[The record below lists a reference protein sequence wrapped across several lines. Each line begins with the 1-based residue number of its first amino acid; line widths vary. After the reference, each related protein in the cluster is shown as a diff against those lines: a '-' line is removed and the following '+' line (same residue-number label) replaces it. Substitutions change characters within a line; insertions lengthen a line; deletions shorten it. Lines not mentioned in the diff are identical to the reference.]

1 MATRRAPVA
10 SGNKRT
16 AAAPETST
24 NQTSALDGNIV
35 HDPLD
40 AAREKAYLDC
50 VTLKTRI
57 RLLASGAATA
67 DNVEVKVAQ
76 ALAPLI
82 GNTTSEE
89 AITQTILGKLNR
101 LSAHSPEWHMLVS
114 VMGSSSKQAIA
125 HSLSQRMVDNSSIS
139 RILNGLVTSQES
151 DTVLDKELAQSE
163 ADEDAGAGRDP
174 MAARVPGT
182 LAVRAR
188 SLYE

>member
-1 MATRRAPVA
+1 M
-10 SGNKRT
+10 
-16 AAAPETST
+16 
-24 NQTSALDGNIV
+24 
-35 HDPLD
+35 D
-40 AAREKAYLDC
+40 AAREKAYLDNI
-50 VTLKTRI
+50 TAKTRI

-67 DNVEVKVAQ
+67 ENVEVKVAQ
-76 ALAPLI
+76 ALAPLV

-101 LSAHSPEWHMLVS
+101 LSSHSPEWHMLVS

-151 DTVLDKELAQSE
+151 DTVLAKELGQSD
-163 ADEDAGAGRDP
+163 AREDAAGNADP

-182 LAVRAR
+182 LRAR
-188 SLYE
+188 AAALYQE

>member
-10 SGNKRT
+10 SGKRT
-16 AAAPETST
+16 AAAPETGS
-24 NQTSALDGNIV
+24 NQTNALDGNIV

-40 AAREKAYLDC
+40 AAREKAYLDI
-50 VTLKTRI
+50 VTAKTRI

-89 AITQTILGKLNR
+89 AITQTILGKLNK
-101 LSAHSPEWHMLVS
+101 LSSHSPEWHMLSS
-114 VMGSSSKQAIA
+114 VLGSTSKQAIA

-151 DTVLDKELAQSE
+151 DTVLDKELAQSAAE
-163 ADEDAGAGRDP
+163 DDAGGRRDP

-182 LAVRAR
+182 LRERAVA
-188 SLYE
+188 LYE

>member
-10 SGNKRT
+10 SGKRT

-24 NQTSALDGNIV
+24 NQTNALDGNIV
-35 HDPLD
+35 HDPMD
-40 AAREKAYLDC
+40 AAREKAYLDNI
-50 VTLKTRI
+50 TAKTRI

-67 DNVEVKVAQ
+67 QNVEVKVAQ
-76 ALAPLI
+76 ALAPLV

-101 LSAHSPEWHMLVS
+101 LSSHSPEWHMLVS

-151 DTVLDKELAQSE
+151 DTVLAKELGQSD
-163 ADEDAGAGRDP
+163 AREDAADNADP
-174 MAARVPGT
+174 MAARVAGT
-182 LAVRAR
+182 LRAR
-188 SLYE
+188 AASLYG